1 MKTVTAYIKQEVQ
14 RGWEKKVYEYE
25 NEEQQMAGFEQIG
38 KELEDMMRNKEIVTF
53 QLEAN
58 R

>member
-1 MKTVTAYIKQEVQ
+1 MKTVTVYIKKEVQ
-14 RGWEKKVYEYE
+14 CGWEKKVYEYE
-25 NEEQQMAGFEQIG
+25 NKEKQMAGFDQIG
-38 KELEDMMRNKEIVTF
+38 KELENMMRNKEIVTF